1 MDTHIIELTR
11 SQRVESTLSS
21 GDNGGHFQLRVQAFF
36 LSQMLLGGLIP
47 SMPGFFL
54 TKLCFQG
61 KGKFETDD
69 IIGYLRD
76 KMNNEAKVLCQV
88 KSGMNTGIS
97 SIDFKETIKDAWI
110 DFHSKRFN
118 KRTDHFLY
126 ITQFFNQS
134 DNNVIQI
141 FDDLQRSQ
149 SNSEGFWYKYYHTN
163 SYSKKANKKFNK
175 IIQYITFANDGQKP
189 PDQQIFDFLFTF
201 RIISCDL
208 NENFISSGGINIA
221 LIFSQYAHGADGYRF
236 TNQPRDIWSGLV
248 NFCMDHNNGIEFGPE
263 VFNEDELKELVDK
276 QPIINEAKLSD
287 KNNTHFDI
295 SMIMDDASI
304 RDNFIKLCLIGAWNE
319 SFKGDRETLCN
330 LLNLNNYDEIVFLIG
345 RIEDKLPG
353 LIQHYNGQIKI
364 SDRHNI
370 IKSIAKYVTSDTLN
384 KILPTIEKT
393 ISDEDQYLNQT
404 LEQQILIN
412 IRGELK
418 PGHSLLIRQEMA
430 STLAIISNNSD
441 FFTNARN
448 ADLKVQ
454 ESQKNILNKDMDLK
468 LLPSIAPLLPIL
480 AEINPGT
487 YISLFTDILNAI
499 QENDSPGSLNLSPIF
514 DSITSSLLILA
525 WDKNIF
531 SRACLLL
538 VKTVEI
544 FNSNDNY
551 NQVIELIT
559 SILLPWHPQT
569 LAPVDERIELMRVIL
584 NKNPKIGWKI
594 LTGLLPKATG
604 TTFGLHRPKWLNM
617 SSEILEENKVTNE
630 DYKKQ
635 SEAYIDLAFSEIK
648 NHVYDGLFRLTDM
661 ISYICHTTNNEY
673 MPRLLEC
680 LSLLK
685 IQDLSKKS
693 KKEIRDVLCDLLS
706 DFKRKAIKLPDDQTL
721 KINTIIEDTLPDHS
735 LRKAVTLF
743 DKEDWEF
750 EPDHVC
756 PYEERCNKIQQMR
769 DDAIKELLESQSGY
783 DLVELLAEE
792 IEPKHIQNIGFALAS
807 IDDNKCVN
815 RIFPEKLDDREP
827 LCDLAKGYA
836 HRKYFKYS
844 LSWLDNMD
852 VKNWTTKQKITL
864 LTSFPLCK
872 TVWSYAE
879 LILEDNI
886 EYWKAL
892 KFPQRLSYLS
902 MTNNNSTEDWK
913 YIIKM
918 ITLANNPLS
927 VYFISICLDLKM
939 KPDELICINALNIK
953 GDVAYAKQLRNDDIL
968 KIISYLQ
975 KSSKTPKDEL
985 LKIEWSYLPLFDPY
999 YCDNKPTTII
1009 NSIKSDTDLVVEYII
1024 SYYKPDKDTS
1034 KHVSKFNSQQV
1045 EQLYL
1050 IFYQYEV
1057 IPGFYDNKLNQKEF
1071 DNFVKIVLKKA
1082 EKSGCKTGAMRL
1094 IGEILSKSPIS
1105 DNEFFIDKHFIELL
1119 NTKEYEP
1126 MRESYEIG
1134 IYNLEPIRTI
1144 DPNGEPEFE
1153 KSRLWKKRA
1162 DTLNNLGYEHF
1173 ARTLFSIS
1181 DRHRRQGEAD
1191 IKRCKEKYIDI

>member
-1 MDTHIIELTR
+1 MDAPIIELTR

-88 KSGMNTGIS
+88 KSGMNAGIS

-110 DFHSKRFN
+110 DFHSERFN

-126 ITQFFNQS
+126 ITQFFSQS
-134 DNNVIQI
+134 DSNVIQI
-141 FDDLQRSQ
+141 FDDLQKNQ
-149 SNSEGFWYKYYHTN
+149 SNSEGFWDKYYHTN
-163 SYSKKANKKFNK
+163 SYSKKANEKFNK
-175 IIQYITFANDGQKP
+175 IIQYIVFANNGRKP
-189 PDQQIFDFLFTF
+189 SDQQIFDFLFTF

-208 NENFISSGGINIA
+208 NENFISFGGINIA
-221 LIFSQYAHGADGYRF
+221 LIFSQYTHGVDGYRF

-248 NFCMDHNNGIEFGPE
+248 NFCMDHNNGVEFGLE
-263 VFNEDELKELVDK
+263 VFNEEELKELVNK
-276 QPIINEAKLSD
+276 QSIITETKSSD
-287 KNNTHFDI
+287 EYNTHFDI
-295 SMIMDDASI
+295 STIMDDTSI
-304 RDNFIKLCLIGAWNE
+304 RGNFIKLCLIGAWDE
-319 SFKGDRETLCN
+319 SFKRDRETLCS
-330 LLNLNNYDEIVFLIG
+330 LLNISNYGEIVFLIG

-353 LIQHYNGQIKI
+353 LIHRYNGQIKI
-364 SDRHNI
+364 SDRYNI

-384 KILPTIEKT
+384 KMLPTMEKT

-404 LEQQILIN
+404 LEKQILVD

-441 FFTNARN
+441 FFTNTRDAVF
-448 ADLKVQ
+448 KVQ
-454 ESQKNILNKDMDLK
+454 ESQKNILNKDMDLN

-480 AEINPGT
+480 AEINPGA
-487 YISLFTDILNAI
+487 YINLFADILSTI
-499 QENDSPGSLNLSPIF
+499 QENGSFDSLNLSPIF

-538 VKTVEI
+538 VKAVEV
-544 FNSNDNY
+544 FSSNDNY

-569 LAPVDERIELMRVIL
+569 LAPVDERIELMRITL
-584 NKNPKIGWKI
+584 KRNPKLGWKI
-594 LTGLLPKATG
+594 LTGLLPGNTG
-604 TTFGLHRPKWLNM
+604 TTFGLHRPKWLHI
-617 SSEILEENKVTNE
+617 SSEISEENKVTNE

-635 SEAYIDLAFSEIK
+635 SEAYVDLAFSEIK
-648 NHVYDGLFRLTDM
+648 DHTDDGFFRLTDM
-661 ISYICHTTNNEY
+661 ISYIRHIPNNEY
-673 MPRLLEC
+673 ISRLLDC
-680 LSLLK
+680 LSSLNV
-685 IQDLSKKS
+685 QNLSKKT
-693 KKEIRDVLCDLLS
+693 KKEVRDVLCDLLS
-706 DFKRKAIKLPDDQTL
+706 DFKRKAIKLSDDQAF
-721 KINTIIEDTLPDHS
+721 KIDTIIEDTLPDHS
-735 LRKAVTLF
+735 LRKAIMLF
-743 DKEDWEF
+743 DIEDWEF
-750 EPDHVC
+750 EPDYMC
-756 PYEERCNKIQQMR
+756 TYEERCNRIQQAR
-769 DDAIKELLESQSGY
+769 DNAIKELLDSQSGY
-783 DLVELLAEE
+783 DLVELLVEE
-792 IEPKHIQNIGFALAS
+792 IEPKYIQNVGFALAS
-807 IDDNKCVN
+807 IDNNKCVN
-815 RIFPEKLDDREP
+815 RIFPEKLDNKKP

-836 HRKYFKYS
+836 HRKYLKDG
-844 LSWLDNMD
+844 LSWLDNMN

-864 LTSFPLCK
+864 LTSFPLCR

-879 LILEDNI
+879 SILEDSI

-892 KFPQRLSYLS
+892 KFPQRLSFLNAID
-902 MTNNNSTEDWK
+902 NNNTEDWE

-918 ITLANNPLS
+918 TTLANNPLS
-927 VYFISICLDLKM
+927 VYFISICLDLKI
-939 KPDELICINALNIK
+939 KPDESICINALNIK
-953 GDVAYAKQLRNDDIL
+953 GDVAYAKQLSNDDIL

-975 KSSKTPKDEL
+975 KSSKTPQDKL
-985 LKIEWSYLPLFDPY
+985 LKIEWLYLSLFDSY
-999 YCDNKPTTII
+999 DCDNKPTTII

-1034 KHVSKFNSQQV
+1034 RYISKFNSQQI
-1045 EQLYL
+1045 EQLHL

-1057 IPGFYDNKLNQKEF
+1057 IPGFHDNKLNQKEF
-1071 DNFVKIVLKKA
+1071 DNFVKTVLKKA
-1082 EKSGCKTGAMRL
+1082 EKSGYKTGAMRL

-1144 DPNGEPEFE
+1144 DPSGEPEFE
-1153 KSRLWKKRA
+1153 KSKLWKKRA

-1173 ARTLFSIS
+1173 ARTLFDIS

-1191 IKRCKEKYIDI
+1191 IKRSKEKYIDI